1 MDVQITGTA
10 LNPQTFIPSSFAMQ
24 FSIAA
29 RPHGDVVLTVSAAVH
44 TVPGTASVLDTE
56 VLDARRSLILMPPS
70 ASDCTSSHSHSGVG
84 KQWVSAFPRRNGW
97 SWDVHLAAKGCGF
110 SRSTQRIGQ
119 IVLLA
124 SRSRVSCVVVR
135 SAGER
140 WH

>member
-70 ASDCTSSHSHSGVG
+70 ASDCTSSHSLC
-84 KQWVSAFPRRNGW
+84 W
-97 SWDVHLAAKGCGF
+97 
-110 SRSTQRIGQ
+110 
-119 IVLLA
+119 
-124 SRSRVSCVVVR
+124 
-135 SAGER
+135 
-140 WH
+140 

>member
-10 LNPQTFIPSSFAMQ
+10 LNPQTFIPSSVAMQ

-29 RPHGDVVLTVSAAVH
+29 RPHGDVVLTVSRGAYSA
-44 TVPGTASVLDTE
+44 GRASVLDTE

-84 KQWVSAFPRRNGW
+84 KQWVSPFPRRNGW

-110 SRSTQRIGQ
+110 NRSTQHIGQ
-119 IVLLA
+119 SVLPVSRSLA
-124 SRSRVSCVVVR
+124 SFGAVR
-135 SAGER
+135 SADER